1 MRVLLTGLGR
11 RRSRTLSGGLAMLGF
26 DVRESDAEVDPPAAA
41 DVVLLDCGVIDAEV
55 LAYCRR
61 LRRQTQAPIIAV
73 TQRVDLHA
81 WLRGH
86 DAGID
91 DYAVQP
97 FGLQELAAR
106 LRLAVAPG
114 RDQAA
119 QPAAGANQ
127 GSASSASS
135 GSSASPAPAARLVAG
150 PLVIAEDA
158 RRVTV
163 HGTRVD
169 LRPKEYQLLVALVR
183 RLGRVVPREELVAT
197 LWPAGWDG
205 AERSLEVHVASLRSK
220 IALPGMISTVRGV
233 GYRMVTPESFH
244 RLTAA

>member
-1 MRVLLTGLGR
+1 MRVLVTGLGR
-11 RRSRTLSGGLAMLGF
+11 RRSRTVSGGLAMLGF
-26 DVRESDAEVDPPAAA
+26 DVRETDADADPQVAA
-41 DVVLLDCGVIDAEV
+41 DVVLLDCGVIDNEV

-61 LRRQTQAPIIAV
+61 LRRRTQAPIIAV
-73 TQRVDLHA
+73 TQRVDLQA

-86 DAGID
+86 EAGID

-114 RDQAA
+114 REPTAPPV
-119 QPAAGANQ
+119 PAG
-127 GSASSASS
+127 
-135 GSSASPAPAARLVAG
+135 PLRRLTAG
-150 PLVIAEDA
+150 PLVVVEDSRA
-158 RRVTV
+158 VTV

-169 LRPKEYQLLVALVR
+169 LRPKEYQLLVALMR
-183 RLGRVVPREELVAT
+183 QLGRAVPREELIGA
-197 LWPAGWDG
+197 LWPAGWEG
-205 AERSLEVHVASLRSK
+205 AERSLEVHVASLRAK
-220 IALPGMISTVRGV
+220 IALPGLISTVRGV

>member
-1 MRVLLTGLGR
+1 MRVLVTGLGR
-11 RRSRTLSGGLAMLGF
+11 RRSRTVSGGLAILGF
-26 DVRESDAEVDPPAAA
+26 EVRETDADADPQVAA
-41 DVVLLDCGVIDAEV
+41 DVVLLDCGVIDNEV

-61 LRRQTQAPIIAV
+61 LRRRSQAPIIAV
-73 TQRVDLHA
+73 TQRVDLQA

-86 DAGID
+86 EAGID

-114 RDQAA
+114 RE
-119 QPAAGANQ
+119 QPAPVPAG
-127 GSASSASS
+127 
-135 GSSASPAPAARLVAG
+135 PPRRLIAG
-150 PLVIAEDA
+150 PLVVVEDSRA
-158 RRVTV
+158 VTA

-169 LRPKEYQLLVALVR
+169 LRPKEYQLLVALMR
-183 RLGRVVPREELVAT
+183 QLGRAVPREELISA
-197 LWPAGWDG
+197 LWPAGWEG
-205 AERSLEVHVASLRSK
+205 AERSLEVHVASLRAK
-220 IALPGMISTVRGV
+220 IALPGLISTVRGV

>member
-1 MRVLLTGLGR
+1 MRVLVTGLGR
-11 RRSRTLSGGLAMLGF
+11 RRSRTVSGGLAILGF
-26 DVRESDAEVDPPAAA
+26 EVREVDADADPQIAA
-41 DVVLLDCGVIDAEV
+41 DVVLLDCGVIDNEV

-61 LRRQTQAPIIAV
+61 LRRRTQAPIIAV
-73 TQRVDLHA
+73 TQRVDLQA

-86 DAGID
+86 EAGID

-114 RDQAA
+114 REQP
-119 QPAAGANQ
+119 PAA
-127 GSASSASS
+127 
-135 GSSASPAPAARLVAG
+135 PAGPPRRLTAG
-150 PLVIAEDA
+150 PLAVAEDS
-158 RRVTV
+158 RTVTV
-163 HGTRVD
+163 HGNRVD
-169 LRPKEYQLLVALVR
+169 VRPKEYQLLVALLR
-183 RLGRVVPREELVAT
+183 QLGRAVPREELVAT

-205 AERSLEVHVASLRSK
+205 AERSLEVHVASLRAK